1 MKSFK
6 HVISYACDK
15 RCSYCINE
23 ILKHDEKQC
32 KDKVQIG
39 EKYTE
44 LALDGYDHIMLSG
57 GEPVLNKMFESCLRL
72 ASMIFKHVSIISA
85 HNSTLSNKLIEE
97 LADDVLFSLHAEYFD
112 STNIP
117 QVNIDIPVYAS
128 MILETYHMIHEVG
141 NLFHLSSKGFSGAT
155 IRECYPDGDSIEKFY
170 PDGFGELPNNFSL
183 KTYTKDRCVMDS
195 LLLLPD
201 LSTTTQ
207 EQFA

>member
-6 HVISYACDK
+6 HIISYACDK

-32 KDKVQIG
+32 KDEVQIG
-39 EKYTE
+39 QKYSE

-57 GEPVLNKMFESCLRL
+57 GEPVLNKMFEKCLL
-72 ASMIFKHVSIISA
+72 KSYLYFEQVSIISA
-85 HNSTLSNKLIEE
+85 HKKTLSHEMIEY
-97 LADDVLFSLHAEYFD
+97 LATDVLFSFHAEYLSNVD
-112 STNIP
+112 ELK
-117 QVNIDIPVYAS
+117 VEIDVPVYAS
-128 MILETYHMIHEVG
+128 MIVETYDILAERYVDVIRFFKELG
-141 NLFHLSSKGFSGAT
+141 YSGMT
-155 IRECYPDGDSIEKFY
+155 IRECYPDGKAFEGDIPED
-170 PDGFGELPNNFSL
+170 PDFSVRIY
-183 KTYTKDRCVMDS
+183 KKERCVEDT